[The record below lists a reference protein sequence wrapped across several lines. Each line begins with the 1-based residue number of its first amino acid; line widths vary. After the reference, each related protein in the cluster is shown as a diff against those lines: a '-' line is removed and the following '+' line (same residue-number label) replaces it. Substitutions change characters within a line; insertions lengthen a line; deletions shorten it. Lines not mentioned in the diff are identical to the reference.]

1 MPKCAEIMRG
11 EERASHWE
19 GWSEG
24 MNCTSGGGMQ
34 ISVTPDEVIK
44 LYGPNAHIFVPFF
57 YISFLFALREGTLA
71 IKKYIYPALNKRKAI
86 NLKIVEV

>member
-1 MPKCAEIMRG
+1 VKKARNAFRNAKMCKNYARG
-11 EERASHWE
+11 GKASHWK

-44 LYGPNAHIFVPFF
+44 LYGPNAHNFVPFF
-57 YISFLFALREGTLA
+57 YISFLFALCEGTLA
-71 IKKYIYPALNKRKAI
+71 IRKYCPALSK
-86 NLKIVEV
+86 